1 MRNFHF
7 TGKSCVYEP
16 KFCHFPQNQQSGQK
30 GYQFWS
36 TLHRNSQPNTYNGR
50 MKDKVTL
57 IGAAGEHPELKIPL
71 FSTAVR
77 AGFPSPAD
85 DYVEQSLDLNALC
98 IEHPASTYIV
108 RVDADADSMIDAGIY
123 PGDYLVVDRSVQAGD
138 GDVVIAQIDGD
149 FTVKELSLSPL
160 ALLARNDAYPAITIS
175 DESELVIFGVVVS
188 VVRKM
193 RKRK

>member
-1 MRNFHF
+1 
-7 TGKSCVYEP
+7 
-16 KFCHFPQNQQSGQK
+16 
-30 GYQFWS
+30 
-36 TLHRNSQPNTYNGR
+36 

-57 IGAAGEHPELKIPL
+57 IGLANEHPDKLQIPL
-71 FSTAVR
+71 FSTAIR

-85 DYVEQSLDLNALC
+85 DYVEKPLDLNELC
-98 IEHPASTYIV
+98 ITNPASTFIL
-108 RVDADADSMIDAGIY
+108 RVDEGADSMIDAGIY

-160 ALLARNDAYPAITIS
+160 ALLARNNVYPAITIS